1 MNRSATA
8 NATLPLGIDLGTHR
22 VRVAAL
28 ERRSDRPELIGVAAR
43 DIDPDDESSI
53 VRAIVDACAELG
65 IRERRCVIALCEP
78 AALIRRISFPTMT
91 RREREKA
98 ARFEAARFIDYP
110 TSDAVIRVESAPDST
125 SDYYVGIARR
135 SELERRLAI
144 VRRANLR
151 PLAADHEA
159 FGYRRI
165 APRADAIL
173 DIGHDRSTLHLFG
186 SAIPI
191 SLVFPTAGRALTGAI
206 SSALGIDFAAAERR
220 KRTLGLAGAGEST
233 RDSLVDDLAT
243 ALIDFRASGGGD
255 LRSIALVG
263 NGSRLLGIGDQLAR
277 TTAIATA
284 PAEFGGIIGST
295 LPRDVLRAASADWML
310 ACGLALWDW
319 QAA

>member
-1 MNRSATA
+1 MNRSASA
-8 NATLPLGIDLGTHR
+8 NAMLPLGIDLGTHR
-22 VRVAAL
+22 LRVAAL
-28 ERRSDRPELIGVAAR
+28 ERRTDRPELIGVAAR

-53 VRAIVDACAELG
+53 VDAIVDACAELG
-65 IRERRCVIALCEP
+65 IRERRCVIGLCEP

-91 RREREKA
+91 RRERDRA

-110 TSDAVIRVESAPDST
+110 TSDAVIRVEPAAEST
-125 SDYYVGIARR
+125 TDYYVGIVRR
-135 SELERRLAI
+135 SELERRVAI
-144 VRRANLR
+144 VRQANLR
-151 PLAADHEA
+151 PIAADHEG

-165 APRADAIL
+165 APRADALI
-173 DIGHDRSTLHLFG
+173 DIGHERSTLHLFG
-186 SAIPI
+186 SAIPVSI
-191 SLVFPTAGRALTGAI
+191 VVPTAGRAITEAI
-206 SSALGIDFAAAERR
+206 ATALGIDFASAERR

-243 ALIDFRASGGGD
+243 ALIDFRANGGGD

-263 NGSRLLGIGDQLAR
+263 NGSRLLGIGDQLTT

-295 LPRDVLRAASADWML
+295 LPRDVLRAAAADWML

-319 QAA
+319 QTA